1 MSIVLPSPFKLAALC
16 AHSDASHHETLAR
29 ASPSA
34 LLLPLFSAGGG
45 GGTLRRR
52 RRVPI
57 LHPTLLPHLRP
68 HHAAAPAQPPP
79 MVHADPRCRGSA
91 PSSSRGSRRREARE
105 IHNLFRRRRGFDS
118 CQLEYTGRGNQVI
131 AFATFFTH
139 HAAMAAM
146 DALNGVVFDPETG
159 STLHIELAR
168 SNSRK
173 RPQGGGAYIVIDKRV
188 KAKKDDQD
196 ESSNDGDVGSGES
209 SDTENDN
216 SSNKGALSP
225 EKSSTDGAKQ
235 DHERATAKEKSEKP
249 STADIPP
256 CSTLFIAN
264 LGTTCTKEELEEVL
278 TKHSGFYMLKM
289 RRRGGMPVA
298 FADFEDVESSSAAM
312 KSLQGTLLPTSDRG
326 GLHLEYARSKM
337 RI

>member
-1 MSIVLPSPFKLAALC
+1 MKPSLAPLPPPYSSLSSPAA
-16 AHSDASHHETLAR
+16 AAAAAAAPSAVAVE
-29 ASPSA
+29 SPSFTQ
-34 LLLPLFSAGGG
+34 PYY
-45 GGTLRRR
+45 
-52 RRVPI
+52 
-57 LHPTLLPHLRP
+57 PHLRP

-79 MVHADPRCRGSA
+79 MVHADPEMQRISTLFVAGL
-91 PSSSRGSRRREARE
+91 PDDVKPRE

-225 EKSSTDGAKQ
+225 EKSSTDRAKQ

-278 TKHSGFYMLKM
+278 TKHSGYYMLKM